1 MGDGRVDQVMRD
13 ARTRGTEL
21 RRSAATKGS
30 ELASRG
36 AGIGR
41 SMRRLD
47 VPWARCGVAR
57 MAREA
62 ILDFALSPLMRIYTR
77 ARVFGRDRFEQVLP
91 PVVFVAN
98 HSSHLDTPTILRALP
113 RKWRQR
119 TAVAAAADYFYK
131 RRAVASLVAL
141 IFNTVPIARKS
152 GAGGGSTEQVDRL
165 LDQRWNVLMFP
176 EGTRSRDGHLGK
188 MRSGAAVIAQQ
199 HHVPIVPI
207 YVKGTHQAMP
217 PGRNWPKRLK
227 GRFLSR
233 RHRVEVHFG
242 APIVAAEGDDRHA
255 VMDRVKAFLEAEDG
269 NGGGR
274 RAPIRPPAGL
284 IR

>member
-13 ARTRGTEL
+13 ARSRGTEL
-21 RRSAATKGS
+21 RRSAATKRS

-36 AGIGR
+36 AGMGR
-41 SMRRLD
+41 RMRQLD

-62 ILDFALSPLMRIYTR
+62 ILDFCLAPLMDFYTR
-77 ARVFGRDRFEQVLP
+77 ARVYGRERFEQVRP

-113 RKWRQR
+113 RRWRQR

-131 RRAVASLVAL
+131 RRAVASMVAL
-141 IFNTVPIARKS
+141 IFNTVPIARRS
-152 GAGGGSTEQVDRL
+152 GGEGSTEQVDRL

-227 GRFLSR
+227 GRFFSR

-242 APIVAAEGDDRHA
+242 APIVAAEGENRHEL
-255 VMDRVKAFLEAEDG
+255 MERVKAFLEAEDG
-269 NGGGR
+269 NGSAR
-274 RAPIRPPAGL
+274 RGADEQRPLTPAG
-284 IR
+284 